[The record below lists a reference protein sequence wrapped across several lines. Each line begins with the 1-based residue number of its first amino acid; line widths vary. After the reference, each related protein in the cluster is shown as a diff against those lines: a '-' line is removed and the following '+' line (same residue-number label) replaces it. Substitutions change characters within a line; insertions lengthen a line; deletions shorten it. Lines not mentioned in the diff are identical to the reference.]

1 MDKDTI
7 KNDLLAFLKKG
18 NPMIAK
24 QKSFPYDKS
33 LIELGLMDSFGV
45 IEIITYL
52 EKKYKI
58 SVDDDEITKEKFGSF
73 NKIVNLT
80 FNKIKSGTKVFD

>member
-1 MDKDTI
+1 
-7 KNDLLAFLKKG
+7 
-18 NPMIAK
+18 
-24 QKSFPYDKS
+24 
-33 LIELGLMDSFGV
+33 MDSFGV
-45 IEIITYL
+45 IEVITYL

-80 FNKIKSGTKVFD
+80 FYKIKSGTKVFD

>member
-1 MDKDTI
+1 
-7 KNDLLAFLKKG
+7 
-18 NPMIAK
+18 MIAK

-45 IEIITYL
+45 IEVITYL

-80 FNKIKSGTKVFD
+80 FNKIKSGTKVFDQKILEEWNSKMHILKTSII

>member
-1 MDKDTI
+1 LDKNTI
-7 KNDLLAFLKKG
+7 KSDLFSFLKKG

-45 IEIITYL
+45 IEVITYL

-58 SVDDDEITKEKFGSF
+58 SVDDNEITKEKFSSF
-73 NKIVNLT
+73 NKMVNLT
-80 FNKIKSGTKVFD
+80 FNKIKKN

>member
-7 KNDLLAFLKKG
+7 KSDLFSFLKKG

-45 IEIITYL
+45 IEVITYL

-58 SVDDDEITKEKFGSF
+58 SVDDD
-73 NKIVNLT
+73 
-80 FNKIKSGTKVFD
+80 

>member
-7 KNDLLAFLKKG
+7 KSDLLSFLKKG

-45 IEIITYL
+45 IEVITYL
-52 EKKYKI
+52 EI
-58 SVDDDEITKEKFGSF
+58 ILE
-73 NKIVNLT
+73 
-80 FNKIKSGTKVFD
+80 

>member
-7 KNDLLAFLKKG
+7 KSDLLSFLKKG

-24 QKSFPYDKS
+24 QKGFPYDKS

-45 IEIITYL
+45 IEVITYL